1 MKTCQFWLKCCII
14 FILMCICILLMT
26 IKPKQQQV
34 EIFKKNVNEK
44 LFKVL
49 LELDF
54 LQKNNAE
61 LNHRILVSTQRL
73 RIVTNSYSKK
83 KKIEGPSKE
92 YELLRRRI
100 YFNTKEFWYYVS
112 YELRLLARTVKGI
125 KPFTIQMIKNINEQ
139 YLSLLNDI
147 AKLATVDDHAQWRR
161 KEYIYLRTL
170 VQKRLRFLQNP
181 EDCSKA
187 KKLFCNLISDRR
199 SCGYGCRL
207 HHIVNCLVV
216 AYATKRTL
224 FLNNPHDWGFTSSG
238 FSSLFFP
245 LSNTCTSSLDSNET
259 VLPWPGNESAQV
271 VNLTLPIAVPDG
283 SNRMRRQL
291 PPPFDPLVLPEDL
304 SRRIRVLHGDP
315 SVWWIGQFVNYII
328 RPQLS
333 TIDMFQGY
341 EENMEFE
348 RPTVGVHIR
357 RTDKIGSSHK
367 LEEYMYYVE
376 QYYKQQQMNGK
387 DLFKT
392 IYLATDDPTLFEVAY
407 KRYPDYHIFGDPEL
421 SKTGSVAT
429 RELDKSIVNINIDL
443 FFLSQCNYL
452 VCTFSSHVCRLA
464 YEIING
470 NKYADASTQFTSL
483 DDVYYFSDQIRRLH
497 VAILPHKSNR
507 PQEMDLQVG
516 DEIEVAG
523 NELNGYSKG
532 THLRTNKTLLYLTFK
547 VIQKIEV
554 MYFES
559 YPDIKISSEELED

>member
-1 MKTCQFWLKCCII
+1 MYRV
-14 FILMCICILLMT
+14 ILFERRDYNFRSNNKDLNQQ
-26 IKPKQQQV
+26 KQQQV
-34 EIFKKNVNEK
+34 EITKKNVNEK

-61 LNHRILVSTQRL
+61 LNHRILVLTQRL
-73 RIVTNSYSKK
+73 RIVKNSYSNKK
-83 KKIEGPSKE
+83 KLGGPSKE

-100 YFNTKEFWYYVS
+100 YFNMKELWYYIS
-112 YELRLLARTVKGI
+112 YELRSLAKTVKVI
-125 KPFTIQMIKNINEQ
+125 KPFIFRMKKNINEE

-147 AKLATVDDHAQWRR
+147 ARLATVDGHTRWRR

-170 VQKRLRFLQNP
+170 VQKRLRVLQNP
-181 EDCSKA
+181 DDCSKA

-224 FLNNPHDWGFTSSG
+224 FLDNPHNWGFTSGG

-245 LSNTCTSSLDSNET
+245 LSNTCTSSLDNNET
-259 VLPWPGNESAQV
+259 VLPWPGNESVQV

-304 SRRIRVLHGDP
+304 SRRIQVLHGDP

-341 EENMEFE
+341 EDSLEFE

-357 RTDKIGSSHK
+357 RTDKIGSFHK

-387 DLFKT
+387 DLYKT
-392 IYLATDDPTLFEVAY
+392 IYLATDDPTLFKEAY
-407 KRYPDYHIFGDPEL
+407 KKYPDYHIFGDPEL

-429 RELDKSIVNINIDL
+429 RELDKSIMNINIDL

-470 NKYADASTQFTSL
+470 IKYADASTQFISL
-483 DDVYYFSDQIRRLH
+483 DDVYHFSDQIHRLH

-523 NELNGYSKG
+523 NKWNGYSKG
-532 THLRTNKTLLYLTFK
+532 THLRTNKTLLYPTFK
-547 VIQKIEV
+547 LIQKNEV
-554 MYFES
+554 MYFAS

>member
-1 MKTCQFWLKCCII
+1 MKTSQFWLKCCII
-14 FILMCICILLMT
+14 FILMCTCILLMT
-26 IKPKQQQV
+26 INLKQQQV
-34 EIFKKNVNEK
+34 EISKKNVNEK
-44 LFKVL
+44 LSKVL

-61 LNHRILVSTQRL
+61 LNHRILILTQRL
-73 RIVTNSYSKK
+73 RIVKNSYSN
-83 KKIEGPSKE
+83 KIKLEGPTKE

-112 YELRLLARTVKGI
+112 YELRLLAKTVEGI
-125 KPFTIQMIKNINEQ
+125 KPFTIRMKKNINEH

-147 AKLATVDDHAQWRR
+147 TKLATVDDHTRWRR

-216 AYATKRTL
+216 AYATNRTL
-224 FLNNPHDWGFTSSG
+224 FLDNLHNWGFTSGG

-245 LSNTCTSSLDSNET
+245 LSNTCTSSLDKNET
-259 VLPWPGNESAQV
+259 VLPWPGNESVQV

-283 SNRMRRQL
+283 SSRMRRPL
-291 PPPFDPLVLPEDL
+291 LPPFDPLVLPEDL
-304 SRRIRVLHGDP
+304 SHRIQVLHGEP

-341 EENMEFE
+341 EDNMAFQV
-348 RPTVGVHIR
+348 PTVGVHIR
-357 RTDKIGSSHK
+357 RTDKIGLSHK

-392 IYLATDDPTLFEVAY
+392 IYLATDDPTLFKEAY
-407 KRYPDYHIFGDPEL
+407 KKYPDYHIFGDPEL

-443 FFLSQCNYL
+443 FFLSRCDYL

-470 NKYADASTQFTSL
+470 IKYADASTQFTSL
-483 DDVYYFSDQIRRLH
+483 DDMYHFSDQIRRLH

-507 PQEMDLQVG
+507 PQEMDLQVD
-516 DEIEVAG
+516 DEIEVIG
-523 NELNGYSKG
+523 NEWNGYSKG
-532 THLRTNKTLLYLTFK
+532 THLRTNKTLLYPTFK
-547 VIQKIEV
+547 VIQKTEV
-554 MYFES
+554 MYFAS

>member
-1 MKTCQFWLKCCII
+1 MK
-14 FILMCICILLMT
+14 
-26 IKPKQQQV
+26 
-34 EIFKKNVNEK
+34 
-44 LFKVL
+44 
-49 LELDF
+49 
-54 LQKNNAE
+54 
-61 LNHRILVSTQRL
+61 
-73 RIVTNSYSKK
+73 
-83 KKIEGPSKE
+83 
-92 YELLRRRI
+92 
-100 YFNTKEFWYYVS
+100 
-112 YELRLLARTVKGI
+112 
-125 KPFTIQMIKNINEQ
+125 KNINEH

-147 AKLATVDDHAQWRR
+147 TKLATVDDHTRWRR

-216 AYATKRTL
+216 AYATNRTL
-224 FLNNPHDWGFTSSG
+224 FLDNLHNWGFTSGG

-245 LSNTCTSSLDSNET
+245 LSNTCTSSLDKNET
-259 VLPWPGNESAQV
+259 VLPWPGNESVQV

-283 SNRMRRQL
+283 SSRMRRPL
-291 PPPFDPLVLPEDL
+291 LPPFDPLVLPEDL
-304 SRRIRVLHGDP
+304 SHRIQVLHGEP

-341 EENMEFE
+341 EDNMAFQV
-348 RPTVGVHIR
+348 PTVGVHIR
-357 RTDKIGSSHK
+357 RTDKIGLSHK

-392 IYLATDDPTLFEVAY
+392 IYLATDDPTLFKEAY
-407 KRYPDYHIFGDPEL
+407 KKYPDYHIFGDPEL

-443 FFLSQCNYL
+443 FFLSRCDYL

-470 NKYADASTQFTSL
+470 IKYADASTQFTSL
-483 DDVYYFSDQIRRLH
+483 DDMYHFSDQIRRLH

-507 PQEMDLQVG
+507 PQEMDLQVD
-516 DEIEVAG
+516 DEIEVIG
-523 NELNGYSKG
+523 NEWNGYSKG
-532 THLRTNKTLLYLTFK
+532 THLRTNKTLLYPTFK
-547 VIQKIEV
+547 VIQKTEV
-554 MYFES
+554 MYFAS

>member
-1 MKTCQFWLKCCII
+1 
-14 FILMCICILLMT
+14 MCTCILLMT
-26 IKPKQQQV
+26 INLKQQQV
-34 EIFKKNVNEK
+34 EISKKNVNEK
-44 LFKVL
+44 LSKVL

-61 LNHRILVSTQRL
+61 LNHRILILTQRL
-73 RIVTNSYSKK
+73 RIVKNSYSN
-83 KKIEGPSKE
+83 KIKLEGPTKE

-112 YELRLLARTVKGI
+112 YELRLLAKTVEGI
-125 KPFTIQMIKNINEQ
+125 KPFTIRMKKNINEH

-147 AKLATVDDHAQWRR
+147 TKLATVDDHTRWRR

-216 AYATKRTL
+216 AYATNRTL
-224 FLNNPHDWGFTSSG
+224 FLDNLHNWGFTSGG

-245 LSNTCTSSLDSNET
+245 LSNTCTSSLDKNET
-259 VLPWPGNESAQV
+259 VLPWPGNESVQV

-283 SNRMRRQL
+283 SSRMRRPL
-291 PPPFDPLVLPEDL
+291 LPPFDPLVLPEDL
-304 SRRIRVLHGDP
+304 SHRIQVLHGEP

-341 EENMEFE
+341 EDNMAFQV
-348 RPTVGVHIR
+348 PTVGVHIR
-357 RTDKIGSSHK
+357 RTDKIGLSHK

-392 IYLATDDPTLFEVAY
+392 IYLATDDPTLFKEAY
-407 KRYPDYHIFGDPEL
+407 KKYPDYHIFGDPEL

-443 FFLSQCNYL
+443 FFLSRCDYL

-470 NKYADASTQFTSL
+470 IKYADASTQFTSL
-483 DDVYYFSDQIRRLH
+483 DDMYHFSDQIRRLH

-507 PQEMDLQVG
+507 PQEMDLQVD
-516 DEIEVAG
+516 DEIEVIG
-523 NELNGYSKG
+523 NEWNGYSKG
-532 THLRTNKTLLYLTFK
+532 THLRTNKTLLYPTFK
-547 VIQKIEV
+547 VIQKTEV
-554 MYFES
+554 MYFAS